1 MRTIAVILML
11 VLANVAGSAQS
22 NPVDRLF
29 EKYAGQEGFTSV
41 YISSHMFSLF
51 ANMEKGDKEF
61 DDTFGKLTGI
71 RILTTDKMIPGVNF
85 FDELSGELPFDRYEE
100 LMVIHEKDQNVK
112 FLIKEKDGVINELLM
127 IAGGSDDNT
136 LISIRGQID
145 LKTISGLS
153 ESMKIKGLEKLEKVE
168 EKKE

>member
-1 MRTIAVILML
+1 MRTIAVLLML
-11 VLANVAGSAQS
+11 ALATVAGSAQS

-51 ANMEKGDKEF
+51 AGMDKGDKEF
-61 DDTFGKLTGI
+61 DDIFGKLTGI
-71 RILTTDKMIPGVNF
+71 RILTTDERIHGINF
-85 FDELSGELPFDRYEE
+85 YDELAGELPLDHYEE

-112 FLIKEKDGVINELLM
+112 FLINEKDGVISELLM
-127 IAGGSDDNT
+127 ISGGIDDNA
-136 LISIRGQID
+136 LISIRGRID

-153 ESMKIKGLEKLEKVE
+153 QSMKIKGLENLEKVE

>member
-1 MRTIAVILML
+1 MKTIAVILML
-11 VLANVAGSAQS
+11 VLANIAGAAQS

-29 EKYAGQEGFTSV
+29 DKYAGQEGFTSV

-51 ANMEKGDKEF
+51 SNMEKSDKDF
-61 DDTFGKLTGI
+61 DEVFGKLKGI
-71 RILTTDKMIPGVNF
+71 RILSSDKMIPGVNF
-85 FDELSGELPFDRYEE
+85 YDELMKDLPLSHYEE

-112 FLIKEKDGVINELLM
+112 FLINEKDGIISELLM
-127 IAGGSDDNT
+127 VVGGKDENV

-153 ESMKIKGLEKLEKVE
+153 ESMKIKGLEQLEKIE
-168 EKKE
+168 EKR